1 MGKAMSRL
9 ITALNVLAAMLTLS
23 SAWAAEQPN
32 VIFVLADDLGYGDL
46 GAHGHP
52 RLKTPN
58 LDRLGRE
65 SVRFTDFHVAPM
77 CTPTRGELMT
87 GISAFRN
94 GATSVAQG
102 GTTIRRELPLMP
114 QFFKDNGYATAHFG
128 KWHLGDHYP
137 FRAHDRGFDLSLGY
151 KGFGIDSTAGEWEND
166 AFDDRYWR
174 NGTLTEIK
182 GYNTDVFFN
191 EAMAWMRQQA
201 KPFFIYLA
209 TTASHEPYYVESR
222 YEKPYEDLGRPRS
235 ALFGMTANLDE
246 NVGRLTRF
254 LEESGLGRNTIVI
267 YMGDNGTGDRT
278 LFYNAG
284 MRGRKGSYY
293 DGGHRVPFFI
303 RWPEGL
309 PGKPRDVDVLAH
321 GTDVL
326 PTLIDLCDLKSGRAT
341 AFDGHSLKPL
351 LDGRADPEPERKA
364 VIQFGYFGPV
374 FKEWESTVLWK
385 KWRLVS
391 GQELYDVAADPGQ
404 KVDLAATRQDVLQ
417 TMRKYYEAWSAA
429 TRPLLGQ
436 RNFTVIGSPAQPVT
450 LLTSADWLGP
460 WAGDFKELG
469 RTDVP
474 LFGAWDIEAAAT
486 GNYEISLYL
495 FPPDADTSLNQ
506 GLRNVPAW
514 PVDGARLL
522 VDERIYS
529 VATPAGTTHGRFTI
543 PLKQGERHRIEGRF
557 LDAAGNPLSGA
568 FFTRVTLG
576 HQRRYPHDEG
586 RSQ

>member
-1 MGKAMSRL
+1 LKTEQFIRRL
-9 ITALNVLAAMLTLS
+9 LLALNAVAILLT
-23 SAWAAEQPN
+23 SALVQATGQPN

-58 LDRLGRE
+58 LDRLRAE
-65 SVRFTDFHVAPM
+65 SIRFTDYHVAPM

-94 GATSVAQG
+94 GASSVAQG
-102 GTTIRRELPLMP
+102 GTSIRRELPLMP

-128 KWHLGDHYP
+128 KWHLGDNYP
-137 FRAHDRGFDLSLGY
+137 FRAHDRGFDLSIGY

-191 EAMAWMRQQA
+191 ESIAWMRQQS
-201 KPFFIYLA
+201 KPFFVYLA

-246 NVGRLTRF
+246 NVGRLMRF
-254 LEESGLGRNTIVI
+254 LDENSLARNTIVI
-267 YMGDNGTGDRT
+267 YMTDNGTGDRT
-278 LFYNAG
+278 LFFNAG

-303 RWPEGL
+303 RWPNGL
-309 PGKPRDVDVLAH
+309 KGEARAIDVLTH
-321 GTDVL
+321 GTDLL
-326 PTLIDLCDLKSGRAT
+326 PTLIDLCDLKADRAPG
-341 AFDGHSLKPL
+341 FDGRSLKPL
-351 LDGRADPEPERKA
+351 LEGKPDAQPDRKA

-374 FKEWESTVLWK
+374 FKEWESAVLWK
-385 KWRLVS
+385 KWRLVK
-391 GQELYDVAADPGQ
+391 GEELYDVARDPGQ
-404 KVDLAATRQDVLQ
+404 NHNLAASRGDIVRVL
-417 TMRKYYEAWSAA
+417 RKHYEDWSTA
-429 TRPLLGQ
+429 TKPSIGQ
-436 RNFTVIGSPAQPVT
+436 RNYNVVGSPAEPVT

-474 LFGAWDIEAAAT
+474 LFGAWDIEVAAT
-486 GNYEISLYL
+486 GGYEISLFRY
-495 FPPDADTSLNQ
+495 PPDANTPLDQ
-506 GLRNVPAW
+506 ALRNVPAR
-514 PVDGARLL
+514 PVAAARLL
-522 VDERIYS
+522 IDGKAYTTQTS
-529 VATPAGTTHGRFTI
+529 SSATHVRFVL
-543 PLKQGERHRIEGRF
+543 PLNQGQRHRIEGQF
-557 LDAAGNPLSGA
+557 LDAAGRPLTGA
-568 FFTRVTLG
+568 FFARFSG
-576 HQRRYPHDEG
+576 IG
-586 RSQ
+586 M